1 REVDDARAVAQG
13 DDAGDR
19 RVLRARE
26 HVHLD
31 AHASELA
38 GELADVHVHPA
49 RLLAPEGGE
58 RAGVDGEHRDAERA
72 ARRHWILTAQTSSV
86 TGSNSYLYRSS
97 PRRKSKRRFPPPLP
111 PRSRAPARPPPGA
124 TARRPAW

>member
-1 REVDDARAVAQG
+1 MRSYSAPRVSRHASTPSTNSSRCAWISARGIGASGPA
-13 DDAGDR
+13 AGDR

-72 ARRHWILTAQTSSV
+72 ARRHWILTAQT
-86 TGSNSYLYRSS
+86 RSEEH
-97 PRRKSKRRFPPPLP
+97 
-111 PRSRAPARPPPGA
+111 
-124 TARRPAW
+124 T